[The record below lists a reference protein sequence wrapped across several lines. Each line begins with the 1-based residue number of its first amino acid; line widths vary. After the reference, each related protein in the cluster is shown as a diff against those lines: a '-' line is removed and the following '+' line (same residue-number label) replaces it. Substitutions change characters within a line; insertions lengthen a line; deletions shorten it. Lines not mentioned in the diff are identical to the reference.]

1 MKEAV
6 TANETKQQMIKHG
19 LTAALPLILSY
30 VPVAITFGVLAQ
42 EAGLTL
48 IETMLMSVLVYAG
61 AAQFMGVNMIAVGSS
76 ASEIIVATFVLNFR
90 HFIMSF
96 SFMNQLR
103 SFPLY
108 QKAPLTLWLTDET
121 FAVSAVHK
129 KEGKQKHGLLFY
141 ASAIL
146 ASYLSWIIGTLI
158 GGLIGE
164 VIPPQ
169 LSESMGIA
177 LYAKFIGLL
186 IPMVKKEIRIGL
198 IAIFAMLINLI
209 AGQFVSEGWAIVIGT
224 IVGGFSG
231 VFLLK
236 ENES

>member
-1 MKEAV
+1 
-6 TANETKQQMIKHG
+6 
-19 LTAALPLILSY
+19 
-30 VPVAITFGVLAQ
+30 
-42 EAGLTL
+42 
-48 IETMLMSVLVYAG
+48 
-61 AAQFMGVNMIAVGSS
+61 
-76 ASEIIVATFVLNFR
+76 
-90 HFIMSF
+90 
-96 SFMNQLR
+96 
-103 SFPLY
+103 
-108 QKAPLTLWLTDET
+108 
-121 FAVSAVHK
+121 VSAIHK
-129 KEGKQKHGLLFY
+129 EKSQQKHGLIFY
-141 ASAIL
+141 TTVIL

-177 LYAKFIGLL
+177 LYAMFIGLL

-198 IAIFAMLINLI
+198 IAILAMLINLI
-209 AGQFVSEGWAIVIGT
+209 AGQFVSEAWAIVIGM